1 MLNFFTF
8 LFRKFDVYGYDLWC
22 QMLCQNEKKNDR
34 NYHESI
40 YHERVLSN
48 LEPSFI
54 DVFDGIV
61 SLLYLWLTKKTPR
74 ALHEILS
81 LLIKYLKTPFHK
93 ELSLY
98 IQIQNIFLG
107 LGFELG
113 SQRIRVWVQFNV
125 PFSQLLLL
133 LDVIL
138 TYCAWCYLDLFVTPG
153 QWIET
158 ESILDQDILM
168 DTLTCIMKYARPQS
182 GQVYWTH
189 GHS

>member
-54 DVFDGIV
+54 DVFDVFDGIV

-107 LGFELG
+107 LGFEFGL
-113 SQRIRVWVQFNV
+113 QRTSKI
-125 PFSQLLLL
+125 
-133 LDVIL
+133 
-138 TYCAWCYLDLFVTPG
+138 CYWAKYNDGIISLPQACF
-153 QWIET
+153 
-158 ESILDQDILM
+158 
-168 DTLTCIMKYARPQS
+168 MK
-182 GQVYWTH
+182 
-189 GHS
+189 